1 MLKQAKWIGLLA
13 LAVAW
18 SFDFLFWKK
27 QPGISF
33 AIFILLCLAAGLM
46 LAWIEGKRPAT
57 ASLLLILP
65 LAIFAGMSF
74 IRIEPFTLAFNY
86 LLTLGLMA
94 LLAITFLGG
103 RWFLYSILDHLMGAI
118 KLAGSVL
125 AGVILFWEKSNTLK
139 PTQPEASGLRRA
151 NWKRVF
157 PIARGILVAAPVVA
171 IFAALLASAD
181 PIYSRRLADILK
193 WFNLD
198 NLPEYI
204 WRLGYILALAYGLS
218 GVYLHALLHSQD
230 ERLIG
235 QEKPWLAPFFGFTEA
250 AVVLASVSLLFASF
264 VAVQFQ
270 YFFGGNANITV
281 EGFTYAEYARRG
293 FGELVAVALFSL
305 VLLLG
310 LDAATRRQTS
320 TQRWGFSGFTGVL
333 VTLVTII
340 LASAFQRLLLY
351 EQAYGFTRLRTL
363 THVFMVWLGIL
374 LVTTLVLELA
384 RRMRIFPA
392 AVLLAAVGFG
402 VTLNSINVDGLIV
415 RQNVQRTRSGFPLD
429 STYLMDLSTDAVP
442 ALVSLYADPGL
453 PKEIHTGLGGPLACQ
468 AARLKEETKDL
479 SWQSFNFSRSLAS
492 RSLQG
497 LETSLSAYP
506 VRQDKYSRWFITIG
520 GSEQLC
526 FPGNMD

>member
-1 MLKQAKWIGLLA
+1 MLKRVKWIGLLA

-65 LAIFAGMSF
+65 LAFFAGMSF

-86 LLTLGLMA
+86 LMALGLMG
-94 LLAITFLGG
+94 LMAITFLGG
-103 RWFLYSILDHLMGAI
+103 RWFLYCILDYVVGAI
-118 KLAGSVL
+118 KLTGSVL
-125 AGVILFWEKSNTLK
+125 TGVILFWEKSTAPK
-139 PTQPEASGLRRA
+139 PTQPETSGLRRA
-151 NWKRVF
+151 NWKPVF
-157 PIARGILVAAPVVA
+157 LILRGILVAAPVVA

-181 PIYSRRLADILK
+181 PIFSRRLADIVK

-204 WRLGYILALAYGLS
+204 WRLCYILALAYGLA
-218 GVYLHALLHSQD
+218 GVYLHVLLHSQD

-235 QEKPWLAPFFGFTEA
+235 QEKPWLAPFLGFTEA

-264 VAVQFQ
+264 VVVQLQ
-270 YFFGGNANITV
+270 YFFGGKANITV

-305 VLLLG
+305 MLLLA
-310 LDAATRRQTS
+310 LNAVTRRPAA
-320 TQRWGFSGFTGVL
+320 TQRWGFSGLTGAL

-340 LASAFQRLLLY
+340 LVSAFQRLLLY

-363 THVFMVWLGIL
+363 IHIFMVWLGIL
-374 LVTTLVLELA
+374 LVATLILELT

-392 AVLLAAVGFG
+392 AVLLAVLGFG

-415 RQNVQRTRSGFPLD
+415 RQNVERTRSGLPLD
-429 STYLMDLSTDAVP
+429 SAYLMNLSADAVP
-442 ALVSLYADPGL
+442 ALVSLYKDPAL
-453 PKEIHTGLGGPLACQ
+453 PKEIHTGLVGPLACQ

-479 SWQSFNFSRSLAS
+479 AWQSFNLSRSLAS

-497 LETSLSAYP
+497 LKTSLPAYS
-506 VRQDKYSRWFITIG
+506 VRQDEYNRWFITIG

-526 FPGNMD
+526 FSGNMD